1 MLIKRKYLFGTTI
14 LAGVMA
20 VAAPAFAQSQL
31 PGVTV
36 QGESAQDATD
46 LGEVVI
52 TGTRIRRDP
61 TNSPTPLIQV
71 NREQLLE
78 TGQATVIDYLAT
90 IPALSNSQ
98 VPSDTTGSLNIG
110 GLSLANL
117 RSLGSTRTLTLVDGR
132 RHVSSSSGTLAVDV
146 DSIPRLLIEN
156 IEIVTGGASSVYG
169 ADAVAGVLNFVLRK
183 DFEGLEID
191 ARYRQINQDG
201 QANIDIAALLGHNF
215 LDDRLNVYL
224 FAEHED
230 IDRIRPADIDWLRDA
245 SLLVGNDADPTAAP
259 YDNQMDSLLYSGLRT
274 LSRMPWGV
282 TVLANTQ
289 RPSATTDP
297 DVPAGACASRA
308 GFADGLGNLN
318 FVAPSSNC
326 FNLEPGKTY
335 LYDGTTPRLANFGV
349 RVSQTGLNRTLNI
362 GGDGINPNTEFAGD
376 TATPRSVSSRFQT
389 GLNFRL
395 SDSINLYA
403 EAKYTTEETDIITQP
418 VFGDVIIRDGVEVV
432 TRASA
437 APGAVQTFRIVGAN
451 EVQPIFN
458 NQTFITRLDNAF
470 LPASLR
476 TLISQNRY
484 QQYGAGTASGP
495 GAPTN
500 PEGTA
505 DGLTPGAFARHRF
518 FSNDRKQFNT
528 RDVQRYVVGG
538 NGDLGD
544 FGFIRDLAWDLSY
557 TYGKMENENREEGVD
572 ILRFGL
578 AQDAVVDT
586 TGALG
591 TVGAIVCRARL
602 LDRQGQFVADYRP
615 GSQNLTT
622 LAYDKSLRA
631 TDPSAIDN
639 CKPLNV
645 FGPGNQSQE
654 ALDYVYA
661 DLTVREQNEQHNAI
675 FSLAGRLWDVLGAG
689 EMGVAI
695 GGEYRKEIASGIG
708 RDADTRGRWLFL
720 NTGADMPEAS
730 YESKEAFAEI
740 SLPLIRDHWLGEYAE
755 LSASYRYADYDLYGN
770 ADVYGVNLVYRP
782 IPDITFKTSY
792 NTSFR
797 APTLFEGF
805 RGTAQTFANGFTDSC
820 DARVISQ
827 LSDPNLRSRRIQ
839 NCTAL
844 AAQRGV
850 TGLTFDYSDINDGD
864 GTVRYTPID
873 NGQYGAGSIAGVNAG
888 NRNLKPE
895 TSDSFTFTVGLQPRF
910 IPNFSLVLDYYEI
923 QIDDVIASVTA
934 QTAANLCVNGPDNG
948 QPAGPTPTLNQQF
961 CDSITRSGT
970 SFLVTTF
977 VQQSYNYAKRTTRGL
992 DFTARYSFDSQELF
1006 GRNFGT
1012 FNYSLR
1018 GSWLIE
1024 QKNFNNIADPNDFT
1038 ESASTVFFPRVR
1050 LTSQL
1055 AWAPTDALTVTWGVD
1070 WQSSQNISFLRDFVR
1085 NPDASDV
1092 NYIETGNF
1100 ARHDLNV
1107 RFNVRDDLTLSAGVT
1122 NIFDAE
1128 QPAWLNAGALVSS
1141 FDPYGRR
1148 FNIGLNY
1155 RPW

>member
-36 QGESAQDATD
+36 QGQSAQDATEIE
-46 LGEVVI
+46 EVVV

-71 NREQLLE
+71 EREQLLE

-98 VPSDTTGSLNIG
+98 VPSDTTGSLNIA

-117 RSLGSTRTLTLVDGR
+117 RTLGSGRTLTLVDGR
-132 RHVSSSSGTLAVDV
+132 RHVSSQSGTLAVDV
-146 DSIPRLLIEN
+146 DTIPRLLIEN

-191 ARYRQINQDG
+191 ARYREINQDG
-201 QANIDIAALLGHNF
+201 QANMNVAVLWGQNF
-215 LDDRLNVYL
+215 LDDRLNVYA

-230 IDRIRPADIDWLRDA
+230 IDRIRPRDIDWLREA
-245 SLLVGNDADPTAAP
+245 SLLVGNDADPTSATS
-259 YDNQMDSLLYSGLRT
+259 DGVLDSLLYSNLRT

-282 TVLANTQ
+282 TVLANAQ
-289 RPSATTDP
+289 RPSPTSDP
-297 DVPAGACASRA
+297 DIPTGACAARA
-308 GFADGLGNLN
+308 GYGDGFGNVN
-318 FVAPSSNC
+318 FVAPSGNC

-335 LYDGTTPRLANFGV
+335 LYDGTTPRLANFGE
-349 RVSQTGLNRTLNI
+349 RVSLTGLNRTLNI
-362 GGDGINPNTEFAGD
+362 GGDGINPNTEFTGD
-376 TATPRSVSSRFQT
+376 TATPKSVSSRFQT

-395 SDSINLYA
+395 TDSINLFA
-403 EAKYTTEETDIITQP
+403 EAKYVTEDSELITQP
-418 VFGDVIIRDGVEVV
+418 VFGDVIIRDGTEIV
-432 TRASA
+432 TRTG
-437 APGAVQTFRIVGAN
+437 PGAPQIFRTVGAN
-451 EVQPIFN
+451 EAQPIFN

-470 LPASLR
+470 LPAALR
-476 TLISQNRY
+476 TAIQNNTY
-484 QQYGAGTASGP
+484 IPYGNPTATAP
-495 GAPTN
+495 GAP
-500 PEGTA
+500 
-505 DGLTPGAFARHRF
+505 GAAVAAPFARHRF

-528 RDVQRYVVGG
+528 RELQRFVVGG

-544 FGFIRDLAWDLSY
+544 FAFIRDLAWDMSY
-557 TYGKMENENREEGVD
+557 TYGKMENENREEGID

-586 TGALG
+586 TGAAG
-591 TVGAIVCRARL
+591 AVGAIVCRAKL
-602 LDRQGQFVADYRP
+602 LKAQGLAVTDYRP
-615 GSQNLTT
+615 SAQNLTT
-622 LAYDKSLRA
+622 LGYDRDLRT
-631 TDPSAIDN
+631 TDPTSIDN
-639 CKPLNV
+639 CTPLNV
-645 FGPGNQSQE
+645 FGPGNQSQA

-661 DLTVREQNEQHNAI
+661 DITVREQNIQQNAV

-689 EMGVAI
+689 EMGVAV
-695 GGEYRKEIASGIG
+695 GGEWRKEEAEGIG

-720 NTGADMPEAS
+720 NTGADMAPVS
-730 YESKEAFAEI
+730 YESKEFFAEV
-740 SLPLIRDHWLGEYAE
+740 SLPLFRDSWLGEYAE

-805 RGTAQTFANGFTDSC
+805 RGTAQTFANGYADPCDSR
-820 DARVISQ
+820 AISQ
-827 LSDPNLRSRRIQ
+827 DTDTARRARRLE

-844 AAQRGV
+844 SVQRGTTQV
-850 TGLTFDYSDINDGD
+850 NAQGQVISGLTFDYAYDDQ
-864 GTVRYTPID
+864 TVPNGPVQRYRPAD
-873 NGQYGAGSIAGVNAG
+873 LAQYGSGSIAGFNAG
-888 NRNLKPE
+888 NANLKPE

-910 IPNFSLVLDYYEI
+910 IPNFALVLDYYEI
-923 QIDDVIASVTA
+923 TIDDVIASVSA
-934 QTAANLCVNGPDNG
+934 QTASNLCVYGPETGANS
-948 QPAGPTPTLNQQF
+948 LNQQF
-961 CDSITRSGT
+961 CDSVTRSGS
-970 SFLVTTF
+970 SFLVTSF
-977 VQQSYNYAKRTTRGL
+977 VQQSFNYAKRTTRGL
-992 DFTARYSFDSQELF
+992 DFNASYSFDSEQLF
-1006 GRNFGT
+1006 GVNFGT

-1024 QKNFNNIADPNDFT
+1024 QKNFNNISNPNDFT
-1038 ESASTVFFPRVR
+1038 ESASTVFYPRVR
-1050 LTSQL
+1050 MTSQL
-1055 AWAPTDALTVTWGVD
+1055 AWAPTDALTVTWAVD
-1070 WQSSQNISFLRDFVR
+1070 WQSSQDITFLRDFVR
-1085 NPDASDV
+1085 NPDSSA
-1092 NYIETGNF
+1092 YEYLTTGNF
-1100 ARHDLNV
+1100 ARHDIGV
-1107 RFNVRDDLTLSAGVT
+1107 RYAVRDDLTLSAGVT
-1122 NIFDAE
+1122 NVFDAE

>member
-36 QGESAQDATD
+36 QGQSAQDATE

-71 NREQLLE
+71 NREQLQD

-117 RSLGSTRTLTLVDGR
+117 RTLGSTRTLTLVDGR
-132 RHVSSSSGTLAVDV
+132 RHVSAQSGTLAVDV

-201 QANIDIAALLGHNF
+201 QRNIDVAALLGHNF
-215 LDDRLNVYL
+215 LDDRLNVYV
-224 FAEHED
+224 FGEYED

-245 SLLVGNDADPTAAP
+245 SLLVGVDADPASAL
-259 YDNQMDSLLYSGLRT
+259 YDGVTDSLLFSGLRT

-282 TVLANTQ
+282 TVLANSQ
-289 RPSATTDP
+289 QPSPTSDP
-297 DVPAGACASRA
+297 DVPVGNCAARA
-308 GFADGLGNLN
+308 GYPDGFGNVN
-318 FVAPSSNC
+318 FVGPSGNC

-335 LYDGTTPRLANFGV
+335 LFEGSTFRPANFGV
-349 RVSQTGLNRTLNI
+349 RVSQTGLNRTLNV
-362 GGDGINPNTEFAGD
+362 GGDGINPNTEFSGD

-395 SDSINLYA
+395 SDSVNLFA
-403 EAKYTTEETDIITQP
+403 EAKYVTEDTDLITQP
-418 VFGDVIIRDGVEVV
+418 VFGDVIIRDGTEIV
-432 TRASA
+432 TRTG
-437 APGAVQTFRIVGAN
+437 PGQPQIFRTVGQN
-451 EVQPIFN
+451 EAQPIFN
-458 NQTFITRLDNAF
+458 NQTFTTRLDNAF
-470 LPASLR
+470 LPAALR
-476 TLISQNRY
+476 TLIQNNTY
-484 QQYGAGTASGP
+484 IPYGAPGPNAP
-495 GAPTN
+495 GA
-500 PEGTA
+500 A
-505 DGLTPGAFARHRF
+505 GAAVAAPYARHRF
-518 FSNDRKQFNT
+518 FGNDRKQFNNREVT
-528 RDVQRYVVGG
+528 RFVVGG

-544 FGFIRDLAWDLSY
+544 FGFLRDLAWDLSY
-557 TYGKMENENREEGVD
+557 TYGKMENTNREEGVD

-586 TGALG
+586 TGILG
-591 TVGAIVCRARL
+591 TTGAVVCRARVL
-602 LDRQGQFVADYRP
+602 KAQGLVVTDYRP
-615 GSQNLTT
+615 SAQNLTT
-622 LAYDKSLRA
+622 LGYDKDLRT
-631 TDPSAIDN
+631 TDAASIDQ
-639 CKPLNV
+639 CQPLNV
-645 FGPGNQSQE
+645 FGPGNQSQA
-654 ALDYVYA
+654 ALDYIYA
-661 DLTVREQNEQHNAI
+661 DITVREENVQQNAI

-695 GGEYRKEIASGIG
+695 GAEYRKEEAEGIG

-720 NTGADMPEAS
+720 NTGADMPKAT

-770 ADVYGVNLVYRP
+770 ADVYGINLVYRP

-805 RGTAQTFANGFTDSC
+805 RGTAQTFANGYADPCDSR
-820 DARVISQ
+820 AISQ
-827 LSDPNLRSRRIQ
+827 DSDTARKARRIE

-844 AAQRGV
+844 SVQKGTTTVNGAGV
-850 TGLTFDYSDINDGD
+850 VTGGLTFDFGYDDSAVGSPI
-864 GTVRYTPID
+864 VRYRPND
-873 NGQYGAGSIAGVNAG
+873 NASYGAGSIAGVNSG
-888 NRNLKPE
+888 NPNLKPE

-934 QTAANLCVNGPDNG
+934 QTASNLCVFGPETGTNG
-948 QPAGPTPTLNQQF
+948 LNQQF
-961 CDSITRSGT
+961 CDSVTRNSST
-970 SFLVTTF
+970 FLVSTF
-977 VQQSYNYAKRTTRGL
+977 NQTSYNYAKRTTRGL
-992 DFTARYSFDSQELF
+992 DFTARYSFDSEEMF

-1024 QKNFNNIADPNDFT
+1024 QKNFNNISNPNDFT
-1038 ESASTVFFPRVR
+1038 ESASTVFYPRVR
-1050 LTSQL
+1050 LTSAL
-1055 AWAPTDALTVTWGVD
+1055 AWAPTDALTVTWSVD
-1070 WQSSQNISFLRDFVR
+1070 WQSSQDITFLRDFVR
-1085 NPDASDV
+1085 NADASAV
-1092 NYIETGNF
+1092 EYIETGNF
-1100 ARHDLNV
+1100 ARHDLSV
-1107 RFNVRDDLTLSAGVT
+1107 RYNVRDDLTVSAGVT
-1122 NIFDAE
+1122 NLFDAE

>member
-36 QGESAQDATD
+36 QGQSAQDATEIE
-46 LGEVVI
+46 EVVV

-71 NREQLLE
+71 QREQLLE

-98 VPSDTTGSLNIG
+98 VPSDTTGSLNIA

-117 RSLGSTRTLTLVDGR
+117 RTLGSGRTLTLVDGR
-132 RHVSSSSGTLAVDV
+132 RHVSSQSGTLAVDV
-146 DSIPRLLIEN
+146 DTIPRLLIEN
-156 IEIVTGGASSVYG
+156 VEIVTGGASSVYG

-191 ARYRQINQDG
+191 ARYREINQDG
-201 QANIDIAALLGHNF
+201 QANMNVAVLWGQNF
-215 LDDRLNVYL
+215 LDDRLNVYA

-230 IDRIRPADIDWLRDA
+230 IDRIRPRDMDWLREA
-245 SLLVGNDADPTAAP
+245 SLLVGNDADPTAVP
-259 YDNQMDSLLYSGLRT
+259 SDGVYDSLLYSNLRT

-282 TVLANTQ
+282 TVLANMQ
-289 RPSATTDP
+289 RPSPTSDP
-297 DVPAGACASRA
+297 DVTVGSCSPLAGYGDS
-308 GFADGLGNLN
+308 FGNVN
-318 FVAPSSNC
+318 FGGPSSNC

-335 LYDGTTPRLANFGV
+335 LYDGTTPRLANFGE
-349 RVSQTGLNRTLNI
+349 RVSLTGLNRTLNI
-362 GGDGINPNTEFAGD
+362 GGDGINPNTEFTGD
-376 TATPRSVSSRFQT
+376 TATPKSVSSRFQT
-389 GLNFRL
+389 GVNFRL
-395 SDSINLYA
+395 TDSINLFA
-403 EAKYTTEETDIITQP
+403 EAKYVTEDSELITQP
-418 VFGDVIIRDGVEVV
+418 VFGDVIIRDGVAVV
-432 TRASA
+432 TRA
-437 APGAVQTFRIVGAN
+437 APGAAQDVRIVGAN
-451 EVQPIFN
+451 EAQPIFN

-470 LPASLR
+470 LPATLR
-476 TLISQNRY
+476 TAIQNNTFVP
-484 QQYGAGTASGP
+484 YGNPTATAP
-495 GAPTN
+495 GAP
-500 PEGTA
+500 
-505 DGLTPGAFARHRF
+505 GAPQAAPFARHRF

-528 RDVQRYVVGG
+528 RELQRFVVGG

-557 TYGKMENENREEGVD
+557 TYGKMENENREEGID

-586 TGALG
+586 VGVTG
-591 TVGAIVCRARL
+591 TVGAIVCRAKL
-602 LDRQGQFVADYRP
+602 LAAQNLAVTDYRP
-615 GSQNLTT
+615 SAQNLST
-622 LAYDKSLRA
+622 LGYDRDLRT
-631 TDPSAIDN
+631 TDPTAVNN
-639 CKPLNV
+639 CVPLNV
-645 FGPGNQSQE
+645 FGPGNQSQA

-661 DLTVREQNEQHNAI
+661 DITVREQNVQQNAV

-689 EMGVAI
+689 EMGIAI
-695 GGEYRKEIASGIG
+695 GGEWRKEEAEGIG

-720 NTGADMPEAS
+720 NTGADMPNVS
-730 YESKEAFAEI
+730 YESKEFFSEV
-740 SLPLIRDHWLGEYAE
+740 SLPLFRDSWLGEYAE

-805 RGTAQTFANGFTDSC
+805 RGTAQTFANGFTDPC
-820 DARVISQ
+820 DARIISQ
-827 LSDPNLRSRRIQ
+827 ITDANRRSQRIR

-850 TGLTFDYSDINDGD
+850 TGLTFDYADTNDAD

-873 NGQYGAGSIAGVNAG
+873 NGQYGSGSIAGANAG
-888 NRNLKPE
+888 NADLKPE

-923 QIDDVIASVTA
+923 TIDDVIASVSA
-934 QTAANLCVNGPDNG
+934 QTAANLCVNGPDG
-948 QPAGPTPTLNQQF
+948 QPAPTDPSQNTLNTQF
-961 CDSITRSGT
+961 CNSISRNGS
-970 SFLVTTF
+970 SFLITTF
-977 VQQSYNYAKRTTRGL
+977 VQQSYNYAKRSTRGL
-992 DFTARYSFDSQELF
+992 DFNANYSFDSEQLF
-1006 GRNFGT
+1006 GVNFGT

-1024 QKNFNNIADPNDFT
+1024 QKNFNNIANAADFT
-1038 ESASTVFFPRVR
+1038 ESASTVFYPRVR
-1050 LTSQL
+1050 MTSQL
-1055 AWAPTDALTVTWGVD
+1055 AWAPTDALTVSWTMD
-1070 WQSSQNISFLRDFVR
+1070 WQSSQNITFLRDFVR
-1085 NPDASDV
+1085 NSDASDV
-1092 NYIETGNF
+1092 EYLTTGNF
-1100 ARHDLNV
+1100 ARHDIGV
-1107 RFNVRDDLTLSAGVT
+1107 RYAVRDDLTLSAGVT
-1122 NIFDAE
+1122 NVFDAE